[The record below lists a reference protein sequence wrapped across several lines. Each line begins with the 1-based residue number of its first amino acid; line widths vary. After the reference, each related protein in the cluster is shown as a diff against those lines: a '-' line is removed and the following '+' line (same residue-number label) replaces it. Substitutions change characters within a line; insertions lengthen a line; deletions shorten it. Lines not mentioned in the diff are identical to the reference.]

1 MARYS
6 PNIVHC
12 WLLMIVTILLLLHLS
27 VYFVCVVRGH
37 LVRVSSLLL
46 PCGLLGTELRSPGL
60 VLGVFTHSL
69 SHLAKSLNFIFLSAQ
84 SFQAVTRKGNKRW
97 GQ

>member
-1 MARYS
+1 MFVVYVCTQAYTCVHTHHS
-6 PNIVHC
+6 TYVNI
-12 WLLMIVTILLLLHLS
+12 
-27 VYFVCVVRGH
+27 RGQ

-46 PCGLLGTELRSPGL
+46 PCGSLGTELRSPGL